1 MCIAQRDATHEIICC
16 RYLRDIADTDT
27 CSADAG
33 DASHECNKC
42 HNYKAMSVS
51 MYVSVG
57 QCSFLIHQV
66 HILICFLIFILFQR
80 NLRCYNI
87 AKLYF
92 MLGEYELTRRYV
104 SNYLTVREDSASAH
118 KLLGQALENLGQKE
132 KALAQY
138 KCSLELESKQQDLV
152 LKGKDNWTRF

>member
-1 MCIAQRDATHEIICC
+1 MDCQLRNIAVQSPPHTRARTRQH
-16 RYLRDIADTDT
+16 
-27 CSADAG
+27 G
-33 DASHECNKC
+33 CNDPLITEGQL
-42 HNYKAMSVS
+42 NYGFV
-51 MYVSVG
+51 V
-57 QCSFLIHQV
+57 L
-66 HILICFLIFILFQR
+66 CFLVCNYVFCCLAWLNVCLISVLFQR
-80 NLRCYNI
+80 SLRCYNI

-104 SNYLTVREDSASAH
+104 SNYLTIREDSASAH

-152 LKGKDNWTRF
+152 LKGKANWTRF